1 MLHYIL
7 QTIVFQLL
15 FLMVYDVFLRKET
28 FFNWNRFYLLVSA
41 FLSIVL
47 PFVKVDSFKTVI
59 PERFIYTL
67 PEVILGKSTTTAI
80 AGQELLSDV
89 STVNS
94 FYFSWSYI
102 IYFGCVIALVLFAI
116 KLYRLIAIACKNPKV
131 KFEKAILIELV
142 NSKHA
147 FSFFNYIFLGKDINV
162 EDKQTILNHE
172 LQHVKEKHSI
182 DLLFF
187 EILKILFW
195 FNPLIYMYQKRI
207 ANLHEFIADSK
218 AVKSSCKASYYQNL
232 LSQVFDTQKVS
243 FINPFF
249 KQSLIK
255 KRIIMLSKSKSNQI
269 HLTKYLLLF
278 PMVIG
283 MLFYTSCSEKTE
295 SESEISNLEQY
306 SYSLK
311 LDEEMSDDVKITHQK
326 YESFLKENKD
336 YVSWSVIDKEA
347 GVISYSVHAK
357 AEKRPIGMHEIRVNS
372 TDGASYISYFNFDGL
387 KTEKE
392 EYIETALIDDESL
405 SFATINQVPVY
416 PGCDTFLSNKD
427 QRKCF
432 SENVNK
438 LVRQNFNLD
447 LGKKLGL
454 TGKVRI
460 YARFIID
467 KEGNIETI
475 KTRAPHPELEKEAR
489 RIVKL
494 IPQVKAGQHE
504 GDLVKVAFD
513 LPITFNIQE

>member
-28 FFNWNRFYLLVSA
+28 FFNWNRFYLLASA

-67 PEVILGKSTTTAI
+67 PEVILGKSSTTVIT
-80 AGQELLSDV
+80 GKELLIDA

-94 FYFSWSYI
+94 FTFSW
-102 IYFGCVIALVLFAI
+102 IYVLYLGSAFALVLFTI
-116 KLYRLIAIACKNPKV
+116 KFYKLIAMTYRNPKV
-131 KFEKAILIELV
+131 KFETAFLIELA

-147 FSFFNYIFLGKDINV
+147 FSFFNYIFLGKNINK
-162 EDKQTILNHE
+162 EDKQTILTHE
-172 LQHVKEKHSI
+172 LHHVKEKHSL

-187 EILKILFW
+187 EVLKIFFW
-195 FNPLIYMYQKRI
+195 FNPLIYMYQKRT

-218 AVKSSCKASYYQNL
+218 AVKFSCKVSYYQNL

-255 KRIIMLSKSKSNQI
+255 KRIIMLSKSKSKQI

-283 MLFYTSCSEKTE
+283 MLFYTSCSDKTE
-295 SESEISNLEQY
+295 NGSEISSLEQY

-311 LDEEMSDDVKITHQK
+311 LNEEMSDDVKIIHQK

-336 YVSWSVIDKEA
+336 YVSWSIIDKKA
-347 GVISYSVHAK
+347 GLVSYSVHAK
-357 AEKRPIGMHEIRVNS
+357 AEKRPIGMHETTVNS
-372 TDGASYISYFNFDGL
+372 TDGGSYLSYFNFDGL

-392 EYIETALIDDESL
+392 EYTETAFLDDESL
-405 SFATINQVPVY
+405 SFANIDQVPVY
-416 PGCDTFLSNKD
+416 PGCDTSLSNKD
-427 QRKCF
+427 QRVCF
-432 SENVNK
+432 SDK
-438 LVRQNFNLD
+438 LRELVFSDFNLD
-447 LGKKLGL
+447 LGKSLGL
-454 TGKVRI
+454 VGKQKIFVD
-460 YARFIID
+460 F
-467 KEGNIETI
+467 TI
-475 KTRAPHPELEKEAR
+475 NKQGDIVDVKAKAEHPELEIEGKR
-489 RIVKL
+489 VVNL
-494 IPQVKAGQHE
+494 IPKLEPGKIDGKAVSVG
-504 GDLVKVAFD
+504 FT
-513 LPITFNIQE
+513 LPIVFNIQE